1 MKIKTPVLLFLSSVL
16 IAPYS
21 SADSAHHWG
30 YQGKRGPEHWGQL
43 DKSFGACQS
52 GLNQSPINI
61 KQGFDTEL
69 PALTWNKPIHTKN
82 IVNNGHTIQLNVES
96 GSILT
101 WEGET
106 YELKQFHFHTP
117 SENQID
123 SQSFPLEMHLV
134 HANQQGKLA
143 VVAVMFEQGH
153 ENQVLQQ
160 LWGELPKADEQ
171 QPSPHTV
178 AWQSL
183 LPAEWDYYYFNGSL
197 TTPPCTEGVSWFVL
211 KSFVKVNQQQVAQFA
226 KVLPSGTNNRPVQP
240 INARQVLK

>member
-1 MKIKTPVLLFLSSVL
+1 MKIKTSVLLFLSTVL

-21 SADSAHHWG
+21 AADSTHHWG
-30 YQGKRGPEHWGQL
+30 YQGKRGPAHWGQL
-43 DKSFGACQS
+43 DKSFATCQS
-52 GLNQSPINI
+52 GLNQSPVNI

-69 PALTWNKPIHTKN
+69 PALSWNKPIQTKS
-82 IVNNGHTIQLNVES
+82 IINNGHTIQLNVEP

-101 WEGET
+101 WQGET

-123 SQSFPLEMHLV
+123 GKSFPLEMHLV
-134 HANQQGKLA
+134 HASEQGKLA

-153 ENQVLQQ
+153 VNQQLQQ
-160 LWGELPKADEQ
+160 LWGDLPKADEQ
-171 QPSPHTV
+171 QALSHTI

-183 LPAEWDYYYFNGSL
+183 LPAEWDYFYFNGSL
-197 TTPPCTEGVSWFVL
+197 TTPPCTEGVRWFVI
-211 KSFVKVNQQQVAQFA
+211 KSPVKVDPQQVAKFA
-226 KVLPSGTNNRPVQP
+226 KVLPTGTNNRPVQA